1 MLKWQ
6 DKTQESVN
14 SANKSENI
22 GYRIMKCNNQYEGQ
36 GLGKQSDGIK
46 EPIELPMKNNR
57 LGLGNKHILVFFY
70 SFCINDL
77 STIFCLIFYNFQ
89 YIHFFVQINNIY
101 SIFIYINFI
110 NRKYWQ

>member
-36 GLGKQSDGIK
+36 GLGKQSDSIK

-57 LGLGNKHILVFFY
+57 LGLGYKQKHIGILLQFF
-70 SFCINDL
+70 INDL
-77 STIFCLIFYNFQ
+77 STIFLSYFL
-89 YIHFFVQINNIY
+89 
-101 SIFIYINFI
+101 
-110 NRKYWQ
+110 